1 MMLRTIFIVLFCC
14 ASAVSVAQTTA
25 SSGQRGESG
34 FVSNELF
41 IYMRA
46 GPSPNFRLVGT
57 ITAGTP
63 VQMLQRDG
71 EYVQIIDDRQRTGWI
86 EAEFY
91 SQTPSLQSQVSIL
104 TDRLELIQSTRA
116 RLETENTALS
126 RDLKATQE
134 QAKQLNRE
142 LTEQLEQLSIIEQEA
157 QQRNRTNN
165 IQWLT
170 RGSIIALVSVLVGF
184 MLGAFAR
191 RNRSR
196 NRLM

>member
-1 MMLRTIFIVLFCC
+1 MMLRTIFIIMLSC
-14 ASAVSVAQTTA
+14 ASAFSIAQTANSNT
-25 SSGQRGESG
+25 QQGESG

-46 GPSPNFRLVGT
+46 GPTPNFRLVGT
-57 ITAGTP
+57 INAGEP

-71 EYVQIIDDRQRTGWI
+71 DYVEIVDSRQRTGWI
-86 EAEFY
+86 ESQFY
-91 SQTPSLQSQVSIL
+91 SQTPSLQSQVSEL
-104 TDRLELIQSTRA
+104 NKSLVLLQNTRDRLEAENST
-116 RLETENTALS
+116 LS
-126 RDLKATQE
+126 KDLNAVQT

-142 LTEQLEQLSIIEQEA
+142 LTEQLEQVSIIKQEA
-157 QQRNRTNN
+157 EQRDRMSQV
-165 IQWLT
+165 QWLT
-170 RGSIIALVSVLVGF
+170 RGAIIAGASILVGF

>member
-1 MMLRTIFIVLFCC
+1 MMLRTIFIALFCC
-14 ASAVSVAQTTA
+14 ASAFSTAQTTSNA
-25 SSGQRGESG
+25 TSQGESG

-71 EYVQIIDDRQRTGWI
+71 EYVQVLDDRQRTGWI

-91 SQTPSLQSQVSIL
+91 SQSPSLQSQVSVL
-104 TDRLELIQSTRA
+104 TDSLDLIQSTRA
-116 RLETENTALS
+116 RLEAENTALS
-126 RDLKATQE
+126 KDLKASQE

-142 LTEQLEQLSIIEQEA
+142 LTEQLEQLSIIEQEEE
-157 QQRNRTNN
+157 QRNRTNN
-165 IQWLT
+165 VQWLT